1 MSYAFGL
8 FRILLMIP
16 WLHPTHLCFP
26 DTATAL
32 DEPDGLLAAG
42 GDLSP
47 RRLIEAYRRGIFPWF
62 SADDPI
68 LWWSPNPRCVLFP
81 DQIHISRSMRKHINK
96 SHFNVTFDAAF
107 EEVIRACASTREAS
121 TGTWIS
127 KEMQQAYI
135 ELHQQGH
142 AHSVEVWEDEKLI
155 GGLYGLGIGK
165 LFFGESMFSLRKNAS
180 KVAFIALCQQLE
192 RWKYSLID
200 CQVHNNH
207 LESLGATNIPRDEF
221 IDYIRHNIDSK
232 TSHDWHF
239 DRDSLVLGS
248 ESG

>member
-1 MSYAFGL
+1 
-8 FRILLMIP
+8 MIP
-16 WLHPTHLCFP
+16 WLHPTHVYFP
-26 DTATAL
+26 DTSTAL

-42 GDLSP
+42 GDLSS
-47 RRLIEAYRRGIFPWF
+47 RRLLEAYRRGIFPWF

-96 SHFNVTFDAAF
+96 SSFSVTFDTAF
-107 EEVIRACASTREAS
+107 EEVIRACASTRETS

-127 KEMQQAYI
+127 EEMQQAYI

-142 AHSVEVWEDEKLI
+142 AHSVEVREGQTLI

-165 LFFGESMFSLRKNAS
+165 LFFGESMFSLQKNAS
-180 KVAFIALCQQLE
+180 KVAFIALCKQLE
-192 RWKYSLID
+192 RWEYSLID